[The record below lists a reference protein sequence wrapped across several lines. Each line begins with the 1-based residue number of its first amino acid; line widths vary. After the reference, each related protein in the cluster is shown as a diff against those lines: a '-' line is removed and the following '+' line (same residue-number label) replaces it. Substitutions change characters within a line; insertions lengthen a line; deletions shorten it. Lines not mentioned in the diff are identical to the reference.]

1 MLDRNSII
9 GLAIALMAILFVFFQ
24 RPKKAEAPTAEQ
36 VAVAPKEAKF
46 AAKYGTPLIDGISTD
61 DSWQGIEWRNL
72 DQLWSGTAPQPN
84 DFSGRY
90 KVSWDENFLYV
101 LAEITDD
108 ALVDTHPDG
117 LKKYWDDD
125 CLEVFIDDD
134 ASGGLHQ
141 YSYNAFAYHIA
152 LDGNVVDIAPDSSYR
167 YYNEHCVT
175 RRLTNGNLSTWEV
188 AIRIFSGKK
197 YVDDAGNIPRMLQ
210 LNKQL
215 GFALAYCD
223 NDHSPEREH
232 FMGSTF
238 IDGTDKNRAWIDA
251 GVFDVMDLK

>member
-9 GLAIALMAILFVFFQ
+9 GLAIAMLAVLFIFFQ
-24 RPKKAEAPTAEQ
+24 RPKKVEDVKEEPTVNTHKA
-36 VAVAPKEAKF
+36 AKF
-46 AAKYGTPLIDGISTD
+46 AAIYGTPLIDGIGD
-61 DSWQGIEWRNL
+61 DEAWQSAQWHPL
-72 DQLWSGTAPQPN
+72 DQLWAGTAPQTN
-84 DFSGRY
+84 DFMGRY
-90 KVSWDENFLYV
+90 KVIWDENFLYV
-101 LAEITDD
+101 MAEITDD

-167 YYNEHCVT
+167 YYNDHCVT
-175 RRLTNGNLSTWEV
+175 RRVTQGNFSVWEV
-188 AIRIFSGKK
+188 AIRVFNGKK

-210 LNKQL
+210 KDKQL

-223 NDHSPEREH
+223 NDHSAEREH
-232 FMGSTF
+232 FMGSTPVE
-238 IDGTDKNRAWIDA
+238 GPDKNRGWIDA
-251 GVFDVMDLK
+251 SVFDVIDLK